1 MEKNPTKAEN
11 VVKPSVV
18 PVLLRNIK
26 KFILGKNLMNV
37 GNVEKPLAREYIFLS
52 IRESILE

>member
-18 PVLLRNIK
+18 PVLFGNIK
-26 KFILGKNLMNV
+26 KFILGKNLMTV
-37 GNVEKPLAREYIFLS
+37 GNVEKPLELLQGFACT
-52 IRESILE
+52 